1 MGGADA
7 RSVSGGYRHLELCS
21 GGGGFEAIPVG
32 LPPLDLAR
40 ARATLERAGVP
51 VVDARVLLVVTLEV
65 EATVSR
71 SGRLLFKTR
80 DEPAARRAF
89 ARLRSLLALPSLTG
103 GTAAR

>member
-1 MGGADA
+1 MSGADP
-7 RSVSGGYRHLELCS
+7 RSVSGGYRRLELCS

-32 LPPLDLAR
+32 RPPLDLPR

-51 VVDARVLLVVTLEV
+51 VVDARVLLIVTLEV

-80 DEPAARRAF
+80 DEAAARRAF
-89 ARLRSLLALPSLTG
+89 ARLSSLLALPSLSG
-103 GTAAR
+103 DAAAR